1 MNLKKQLLQLQHQ
14 QVTASRPSSE
24 KTKSPAP
31 SPIASLAGSV
41 PNMLPGI
48 PAIPSI
54 SGNKPDEKPETPTV
68 PISMPPINLAN
79 FEINREN
86 AVKTETEPKPNLLN
100 GFSSTKKSPVRYL
113 IILLFE
119 YLAV

>member
-1 MNLKKQLLQLQHQ
+1 M
-14 QVTASRPSSE
+14 TASRPSSE

-48 PAIPSI
+48 PAISSI
-54 SGNKPDEKPETPTV
+54 SGNKPDEKLETPTV

-113 IILLFE
+113 IILSFV
-119 YLAV
+119 YLEGFPCLVLTILRKES